1 MGDYS
6 LEVDASETTVLGRTA
21 AVVRAGGHV
30 GDGADLEADTTE
42 RPDRRLAARARTLDV
57 DVDLLHAVFHG
68 LTTGGLGGHA
78 GGVRRRLAGAL
89 ESDGAAGGPR
99 DHRAAGVGDRDV
111 RVVERAL
118 DVGLALNDV
127 LLLLAAHLLGAG
139 ALGGHRLPHF
149 FFPAT
154 VRLGPLRVRALVL
167 VR

>member
-78 GGVRRRLAGAL
+78 GGVRRRLAG
-89 ESDGAAGGPR
+89 
-99 DHRAAGVGDRDV
+99 DRKST
-111 RVVERAL
+111 R
-118 DVGLALNDV
+118 LNSSHV
-127 LLLLAAHLLGAG
+127 KISYAVFCL
-139 ALGGHRLPHF
+139 
-149 FFPAT
+149 
-154 VRLGPLRVRALVL
+154 
-167 VR
+167 